1 MLLEG
6 HEGIE
11 FGPLISRG
19 RGGKESIEVIQD
31 RTFSTEFPFGQALR
45 EGWEGWRGRKVR
57 SGLRTVCGSRE
68 LLFFQSRPGTSC
80 DDIEQASCQRL
91 SRAMRQERAQEA
103 RKSWR
108 IAVPQD
114 NIWTRRIFTKFLEIL
129 FIVLFRVRFRC
140 IRIEVKTLC
149 CYYAGKGKSC
159 KVVSTTLNSEQ
170 QLWLSTIPVTII
182 IACFGFVG

>member
-114 NIWTRRIFTKFLEIL
+114 NIWTRRIFTKFLEIFVYCL
-129 FIVLFRVRFRC
+129 ISRKISMHSDRSENVMLL
-140 IRIEVKTLC
+140 LC
-149 CYYAGKGKSC
+149 RKRKKLQSSVNY
-159 KVVSTTLNSEQ
+159 SE
-170 QLWLSTIPVTII
+170 
-182 IACFGFVG
+182 